1 MNIAVAASPP
11 AEAKTEGIGLHR
23 FTVAEYQR
31 MAEAGVLEGL
41 RVELLDG
48 WIIDKKMRNPPH
60 DSTVAR
66 LSKRLIR
73 LLSDE
78 WVVRGQSAVVTKTG
92 VPEPDVVVARGPE
105 DVYNWRHPG
114 PKDTALLVEVSD
126 ATLSFDR
133 NFKGSLYARGSQ
145 FTGSSIWSID
155 AWRST
160 PSRKPASRRPITAA
174 PTTAPANPSRSSWT
188 AVRSPASQS
197 GNCCLSRRPY
207 GWNGVKSGCGLRRGR
222 SFGRW

>member
-105 DVYNWRHPG
+105 DVYNARHPG

-133 NFKGSLYARGSQ
+133 NFKGSLYARARISVYWIVNLVNRRVEVYTEPKAGKS
-145 FTGSSIWSID
+145 
-155 AWRST
+155 
-160 PSRKPASRRPITAA
+160 PSYHGRTDYGAGESVPLVLDGREVARIP
-174 PTTAPANPSRSSWT
+174 
-188 AVRSPASQS
+188 VRELLP
-197 GNCCLSRRPY
+197 
-207 GWNGVKSGCGLRRGR
+207 
-222 SFGRW
+222 